1 MNLDKLL
8 QKLPFYHHRWF
19 QFIYFLIKN
28 FINDDC
34 QQKAASLTYTT
45 MLSIVP
51 MLTVLL
57 VIISSIPAMA
67 SAKAQIQDLIYK
79 NLLPSSSIQVSKYFN
94 EFAEKSS
101 NLTAIG
107 VVMLFITAIMTL
119 TTIQRAFNQI
129 WRVEQREAGLISILQ
144 YWAIVTLGPLVL
156 GTAFV
161 ISSAVTSLS
170 FLNRK
175 IGGYGI
181 DWAFW
186 VQVGSMAMMALGF
199 VAMYWFVPRC
209 KVRFSY
215 ALIAG
220 LFVALTFELL
230 KQTFG
235 LVMSNFTSYEKIYG
249 AFAALPIF
257 LLWIYMSWNLIL
269 LGVEISYSLT
279 VFETKEVYPRHPLLS
294 LMDMLNVV
302 YRAHAKGETVSE
314 MDLRNVLGRK
324 EMPHWYRYIRYLQDN
339 HLITMTDSSNY
350 ILKRPL
356 EQYTF
361 WDFYQ
366 NLPYPLPHQADLKQI
381 AEYDPWM
388 QEWVLT
394 LAKSEIKLQQT
405 LAIPL
410 AEIFNQVPPRKD
422 PAEET
427 QNGNILGLDKPTN
440 DNQKVTHAEKILG
453 TSASTPSPLAQAQA
467 RQKVENT
474 IANANVTTATSTGLT
489 GGQISDVT
497 HNNATIEKAKTE
509 NTLPADN
516 KENEKEK
523 QKKKNK
529 VNNPQLAGSTIQVV
543 SMQPTDLN
551 THLTGSTAQS
561 AKPLPPSSQEQG
573 EIKTSGL
580 LGLIGRRKPLITEKD
595 NPNHIEN
602 R

>member
-1 MNLDKLL
+1 MNLDTLL

-19 QFIYFLIKN
+19 QFLYFLIKN
-28 FINDDC
+28 YMDDDC
-34 QQKAASLTYTT
+34 QSKSASLTYTT
-45 MLSIVP
+45 LLSIVP
-51 MLTVLL
+51 MLTVFL
-57 VIISSIPAMA
+57 VILSSIPAMA
-67 SAKAQIQDLIYK
+67 PAKAQIQDMIYK

-101 NLTAIG
+101 NLTVIGAI
-107 VVMLFITAIMTL
+107 MLFITAIMTL

-129 WRVEQREAGLISILQ
+129 WRVEQREMGLIGFLQ
-144 YWAIVTLGPLVL
+144 YWAIVTLGPIVL
-156 GTAFV
+156 GTAFL
-161 ISSAVTSLS
+161 ISSAVSSLS
-170 FLNRK
+170 FLNQK
-175 IGGYGI
+175 IGGYAI
-181 DWAFW
+181 DWQIW
-186 VQVGSMAMMALGF
+186 LQIGSVVMMAVGF

-235 LVMSNFTSYEKIYG
+235 LIMSNFTSYEKIYG

-294 LMDMLNVV
+294 LMDLLNVV
-302 YRAHAKGETVSE
+302 YRAHLKGETVSE

-339 HLITMTDSSNY
+339 NLITITDKDKY

-356 EQYTF
+356 EHYTF

-366 NLPYPLPHQADLKQI
+366 NLPYPLPHKGDLKQI

-394 LAKSEIKLQQT
+394 LAESETKLQQT
-405 LAIPL
+405 LAIPM
-410 AEIFNQVPPRKD
+410 AEIFNKVPPRKT
-422 PAEET
+422 PAEEK
-427 QNGNILGLDKPTN
+427 QNGNILGLDKQTN
-440 DNQKVTHAEKILG
+440 DNQINNSQKVTHAEKIFG
-453 TSASTPSPLAQAQA
+453 KNTASP
-467 RQKVENT
+467 
-474 IANANVTTATSTGLT
+474 TTAETQQAVKRVEKTLENATTTGLT
-489 GGQISDVT
+489 GSQISDVT
-497 HNNATIEKAKTE
+497 HNNATIEKAKTA
-509 NTLPADN
+509 NALPADN
-516 KENEKEK
+516 KDKEKEK
-523 QKKKNK
+523 NK
-529 VNNPQLAGSTIQVV
+529 TSQANATTQTVT
-543 SMQPTDLN
+543 MQATDLN

-561 AKPLPPSSQEQG
+561 AKPLPPKTNNQG
-573 EIKTSGL
+573 EVKPSGL
-580 LGLIGRRKPLITEKD
+580 FGIIGRRQPLITEKD
-595 NPNHIEN
+595 NPNNVEN

>member
-1 MNLDKLL
+1 MNLDTLL

-19 QFIYFLIKN
+19 QFLYFLIKN
-28 FINDDC
+28 YMDDDC
-34 QQKAASLTYTT
+34 QQKSASLTYTT
-45 MLSIVP
+45 LLSIVP
-51 MLTVLL
+51 MLTVFL

-101 NLTAIG
+101 NLTVIGAI
-107 VVMLFITAIMTL
+107 MLFITAIMTL

-129 WRVEQREAGLISILQ
+129 WRVEQREMGLIGFLQ
-144 YWAIVTLGPLVL
+144 YWAIVTLGPIVL

-170 FLNRK
+170 FLNQK

-181 DWAFW
+181 DWGFW
-186 VQVGSMAMMALGF
+186 VQVGSMVMMAIGF

-220 LFVALTFELL
+220 LFVALMFELL

-235 LVMSNFTSYEKIYG
+235 LIMSNFTSYEKIYG

-302 YRAHAKGETVSE
+302 YRAHLKGETVSE

-324 EMPHWYRYIRYLQDN
+324 EVPHWYRYIRYLQDN
-339 HLITMTDSSNY
+339 NLITITDKDKY

-356 EQYTF
+356 EHYTF

-366 NLPYPLPHQADLKQI
+366 NLPYPLPHKSDLKQI

-394 LAKSEIKLQQT
+394 LATSETKLQQT
-405 LAIPL
+405 LAIPM
-410 AEIFNQVPPRKD
+410 AEIFNKVPPRKT
-422 PAEET
+422 PAEEK
-427 QNGNILGLDKPTN
+427 QNGNLLGLDKQTD
-440 DNQKVTHAEKILG
+440 DNQKVTHAEKIFG
-453 TSASTPSPLAQAQA
+453 KNTASPTTAETQQAVK
-467 RQKVENT
+467 KVEKT
-474 IANANVTTATSTGLT
+474 LTTATSTGLT

-509 NTLPADN
+509 NALPADN
-516 KENEKEK
+516 ADDKS
-523 QKKKNK
+523 KNQQGLSNQAP
-529 VNNPQLAGSTIQVV
+529 VTATATNPNLG
-543 SMQPTDLN
+543 
-551 THLTGSTAQS
+551 GSTAQS
-561 AKPLPPSSQEQG
+561 AKPLPPQYSQNDRPQD
-573 EIKTSGL
+573 EIKSGGL
-580 LGLIGRRKPLITEKD
+580 FGLIGRRQPLITEKD
-595 NPNHIEN
+595 NPNNLEN

>member
-19 QFIYFLIKN
+19 QFLYFLIKN
-28 FINDDC
+28 FVSDDC

-45 MLSIVP
+45 LLSIVP

-67 SAKAQIQDLIYK
+67 SAKAQIQGLIYK
-79 NLLPSSSIQVSKYFN
+79 NLLPSSSIQVTKYFN

-144 YWAIVTLGPLVL
+144 YWAIVTLGPIVL

-161 ISSAVTSLS
+161 ISSAVQSFS
-170 FLNRK
+170 FLNQK

-186 VQVGSMAMMALGF
+186 VQVGSMVMMALGF

-279 VFETKEVYPRHPLLS
+279 VFETKEVCPRHPLLS

-302 YRAHAKGETVSE
+302 YRAHLKGETVSE

-324 EMPHWYRYIRYLQDN
+324 EIPHWYRYIRYLQDN
-339 HLITMTDSSNY
+339 HLLTMADNDHY

-356 EQYTF
+356 EHYTF

-366 NLPYPLPHQADLKQI
+366 NLPYPLPHQSDLQQI
-381 AEYDPWM
+381 AEYEPWM
-388 QEWVLT
+388 QEWVNT
-394 LAKSEIKLQQT
+394 LATSENTLQQN
-405 LAIPL
+405 LSIPMV
-410 AEIFNQVPPRKD
+410 EIFSKVPPRKD
-422 PAEET
+422 PKRQMPA
-427 QNGNILGLDKPTN
+427 GNRLGLDKAKDKN
-440 DNQKVTHAEKILG
+440 SNSQKVTHAEKILG
-453 TSASTPSPLAQAQA
+453 AKANDTAPNTLSVTTTPSLAKTPAA
-467 RQKVENT
+467 
-474 IANANVTTATSTGLT
+474 STGLT

-497 HNNATIEKAKTE
+497 HNNATIEQAKTE
-509 NTLPADN
+509 NALPAD
-516 KENEKEK
+516 
-523 QKKKNK
+523 KKVDDKTHAPSQPISQAIAPLS
-529 VNNPQLAGSTIQVV
+529 PQ
-543 SMQPTDLN
+543 M
-551 THLTGSTAQS
+551 AQS
-561 AKPLPPSSQEQG
+561 KGIENNLVETTIEGNKHTATRG
-573 EIKTSGL
+573 GL
-580 LGLIGRRKPLITEKD
+580 LGLLTRRQPLISEKD
-595 NPNHIEN
+595 NPNKN
-602 R
+602 TVV